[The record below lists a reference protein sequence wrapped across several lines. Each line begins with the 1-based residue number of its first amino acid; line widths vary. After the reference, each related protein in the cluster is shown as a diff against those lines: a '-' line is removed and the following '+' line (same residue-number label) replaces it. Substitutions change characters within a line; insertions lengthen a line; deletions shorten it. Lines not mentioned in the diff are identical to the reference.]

1 VKTIGFR
8 DIIEFLVIPLLT
20 LAVYILWDMNK
31 NIGTLNLQ
39 VGVIISERSVDRET
53 IKDHESRI
61 RILELK
67 GSK

>member
-1 VKTIGFR
+1 MKTIGFR